1 MNKPSDKQDQL
12 LTSLI
17 GLGQQSARKSYYSEL
32 TAKLEEL
39 EAERN
44 RYKCLNEVL
53 EQRVEERTQALT
65 QVNAQLRQ
73 EIVERELMQA
83 ELEQAKE
90 LAEAAILSKD
100 RYFAAASHDL
110 LQPMNAARLLVSALR
125 EQPLPSHESYL
136 VEQIH
141 LALENAEDLITD
153 LLDISKLDQKAV
165 TPDVSEFHLAPLL
178 SSMLAEF
185 QPVAQSKNLQL
196 TLIPNSLAVRS
207 DSRLLLRI
215 IRNLLSNAIRYTRTG
230 RVLIGCRRQGDQV
243 SIEVWDTGDGIPL
256 NQQQNIFKEF
266 QQLDCHRGKDRQGLG
281 LGLAIVDR
289 LANML
294 QHPLAVRSEQ
304 GVGSMFSVTVPRA
317 KLAVQSSISGHYSG
331 SPATSLQRL
340 AVLVIDNED
349 SILMSMDQ
357 LLSGWGCQ
365 VLTASNAEDAV
376 ALCADED
383 FVPDVILADFHLH
396 DNLLGTEAIQAV
408 REQLKR
414 PIPAVII
421 TADRSS
427 ECRLLFDQLELPV
440 LNKPVKPSKLRA
452 LLSHIVERF

>member
-1 MNKPSDKQDQL
+1 MNKPSDQQEQL
-12 LTSLI
+12 LASLI

-53 EQRVEERTQALT
+53 EQRVAERTQALT
-65 QVNAQLRQ
+65 EVNAQLRQ
-73 EIVERELMQA
+73 EIAERELMQA
-83 ELEQAKE
+83 ELKQAKE
-90 LAEAAILSKD
+90 LAEAATLSKD

-125 EQPLPSHESYL
+125 EQPLPQHEGYL

-165 TPDVSEFHLAPLL
+165 TPDISEFHLGPLL
-178 SSMLAEF
+178 NSMLAEF
-185 QPVAQSKNLQL
+185 QPVAQSKNLKL
-196 TLIPNSLAVRS
+196 TLIPNSLAVCS

-230 RVLIGCRRQGDQV
+230 RVLIGCRRQGGHIR
-243 SIEVWDTGDGIPL
+243 IEVWDTGDGIPL

-266 QQLDCHRGKDRQGLG
+266 QQLDRHRGKDRQGLG
-281 LGLAIVDR
+281 LGLAIVER
-289 LANML
+289 LASML
-294 QHPLAVRSEQ
+294 QHPLTVRSEE
-304 GVGSMFSVTVPRA
+304 GVGSMFSIKVPRA
-317 KLAVQSSISGHYSG
+317 SLAALPAAVSHYTISPVSSLHGQS
-331 SPATSLQRL
+331 
-340 AVLVIDNED
+340 VLVIDNED

-357 LLSGWGCQ
+357 LLSGWGCE
-365 VLTASNAEDAV
+365 VLTASNSCDAI
-376 ALCADED
+376 ALCTDED
-383 FVPDVILADFHLH
+383 FMPDIILADFHLH
-396 DNLLGTEAIQAV
+396 DDLLGTDAIQAV
-408 REQLKR
+408 REELGQ

-427 ECRLLFDQLELPV
+427 ECRQLFDRLELPV

-452 LLSHIVERF
+452 LLSHLVEGR

>member
-1 MNKPSDKQDQL
+1 MNKPSDKQEQL

-53 EQRVEERTQALT
+53 EQRVAERTQALT
-65 QVNAQLRQ
+65 EVNAQLRQ
-73 EIVERELMQA
+73 EIAEREQMQS
-83 ELEQAKE
+83 ELKQAKE
-90 LAEAAILSKD
+90 LAEAATLSKD

-125 EQPLPSHESYL
+125 EQPLPAHEGYL

-165 TPDVSEFHLAPLL
+165 TPDISEFHLNPLL

-196 TLIPNSLAVRS
+196 TLIQNSLAVRS
-207 DSRLLLRI
+207 DARLLLRI

-230 RVLIGCRRQGDQV
+230 RVLMGCRRRGDHI

-266 QQLDCHRGKDRQGLG
+266 QQLDRHRGKDRQGLG
-281 LGLAIVDR
+281 LGLAIVER
-289 LANML
+289 LACML
-294 QHPLAVRSEQ
+294 QPPY
-304 GVGSMFSVTVPRA
+304 G
-317 KLAVQSSISGHYSG
+317 
-331 SPATSLQRL
+331 
-340 AVLVIDNED
+340 
-349 SILMSMDQ
+349 
-357 LLSGWGCQ
+357 
-365 VLTASNAEDAV
+365 
-376 ALCADED
+376 
-383 FVPDVILADFHLH
+383 
-396 DNLLGTEAIQAV
+396 
-408 REQLKR
+408 
-414 PIPAVII
+414 
-421 TADRSS
+421 
-427 ECRLLFDQLELPV
+427 
-440 LNKPVKPSKLRA
+440 
-452 LLSHIVERF
+452 